1 MLLVLYT
8 LSQSSLTCCLS
19 DLERHENTHAH
30 TAGVAVI
37 ANISYS
43 SPVQYFTFTFP
54 KAPASQATD
63 GLQITLAPQ
72 PGYKQTVQHMHAKCH
87 TQPAAMALNT
97 DMMSLRVIA
106 LHRMY

>member
-1 MLLVLYT
+1 MLLVRYT
-8 LSQSSLTCCLS
+8 LSQSSLICCLS
-19 DLERHENTHAH
+19 DLGTPRKHTH

-72 PGYKQTVQHMHAKCH
+72 PGYKQAMQHVHAKCH